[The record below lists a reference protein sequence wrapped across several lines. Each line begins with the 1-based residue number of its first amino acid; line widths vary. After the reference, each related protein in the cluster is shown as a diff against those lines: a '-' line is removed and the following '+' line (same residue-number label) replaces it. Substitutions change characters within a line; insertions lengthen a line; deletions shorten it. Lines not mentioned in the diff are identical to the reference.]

1 MSLITL
7 LNPLHRSAMM
17 NLYLLSTS
25 VCESIPVRRGCVI
38 AYTIVYLPERDIFTI
53 YTGDAHSPAARKTRR
68 TQNQSHTHN
77 RIFLCWSSLQ
87 CRTTVWRGPDILH
100 IYICI
105 LDWWY
110 NNRLNEEK
118 SRYRAQFNL
127 NYLLNCLLYYLWLSL
142 RSGIWLIATIIYI
155 LEYSN

>member
-17 NLYLLSTS
+17 NSYLLSTS

-68 TQNQSHTHN
+68 TQNPPHAKPVARTQPYFSLLIFTSMSDN
-77 RIFLCWSSLQ
+77 RMTWPRHIAYMYIYSVGQKNWPHMFFASFISKINSYEANIISVDSIFQ
-87 CRTTVWRGPDILH
+87 
-100 IYICI
+100 
-105 LDWWY
+105 
-110 NNRLNEEK
+110 
-118 SRYRAQFNL
+118 
-127 NYLLNCLLYYLWLSL
+127 
-142 RSGIWLIATIIYI
+142 
-155 LEYSN
+155 